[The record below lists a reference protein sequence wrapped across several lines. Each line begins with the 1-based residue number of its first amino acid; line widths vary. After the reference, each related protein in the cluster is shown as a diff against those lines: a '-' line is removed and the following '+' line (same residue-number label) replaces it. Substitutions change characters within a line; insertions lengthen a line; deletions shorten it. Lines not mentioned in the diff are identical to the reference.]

1 MLYKLTGTNR
11 ETGARM
17 ILEFDAS
24 NRAAA
29 ERKAVQSGM
38 AEVLHCEH
46 VRGADDE
53 PQAERRTH
61 RGEFQPRGAGR
72 LIGWA
77 VVLVILVVVF
87 VMLWPRLR
95 GFAR

>member
-1 MLYKLTGTNR
+1 
-11 ETGARM
+11 M
-17 ILEFDAS
+17 ILEFDAA

-29 ERKAVQSGM
+29 ERKATQSGM

-46 VRGADDE
+46 IRSADDK
-53 PQAERRTH
+53 PPAARRTH
-61 RGEFQPRGAGR
+61 RGEFAPRGPGR

-77 VVLVILVVVF
+77 VVLVILVVVL